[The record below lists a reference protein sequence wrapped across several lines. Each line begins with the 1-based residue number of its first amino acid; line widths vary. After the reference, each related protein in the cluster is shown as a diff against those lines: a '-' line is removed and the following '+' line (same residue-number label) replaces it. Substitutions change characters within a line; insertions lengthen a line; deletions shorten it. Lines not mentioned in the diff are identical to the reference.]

1 MPLSSRR
8 SSRRSGRRRGP
19 LATFLYLALLAPACA
34 PADDGPNVLPAAL
47 VDTAAAMVV
56 TGNVHATRVGVA
68 VLAAGGNAVDAA
80 VATALTLGVVEPSQ
94 SGIGGRTQIVVGL
107 PGGEVRGIDAT
118 TQIPWG
124 YDAATAP
131 RAERGWET
139 VAIPGTVRGLARVL
153 AEHGTWAWPE
163 VLAPS
168 IRLARDG
175 FVLTPGEAERVADNT
190 DVLAADPE
198 LAGIFLREDGAPRA
212 AGDTVMNRALAAT
225 LETLAGEGP
234 QSFYTGSLAAR
245 MLEALDA
252 RDGFVTADDLARY
265 EAVDG
270 IVGRG
275 RYRGFELAGTWL
287 PASGV
292 TTIEILQI
300 LDHLDMAALGRPA
313 RTAALVQAL
322 LMGFRDREAAQGD
335 AAEDAV
341 AHLTDRALAAERA
354 QAVRLPQ
361 PADSTIRGPVG
372 GTGAD
377 EVRGGTPVGLPLAPD
392 PVADHT
398 THLSVADENGMV
410 VAMTQSLGPSWGSG
424 VAVPGMGFPFAA
436 TLGGYL
442 ADLGPGG
449 RAWSSQSPLLAFR
462 DGAPALLIG
471 GGGSRRII
479 SAIVTTFHGIADDG
493 LPLVEALA
501 AARLHPTEEVV
512 VLEAGRG
519 APWGEEVPTALE
531 ELGLEVELRETG
543 TWFARL
549 NAALRLP
556 DGRWVGAA
564 DPRWPWG
571 AAGGPGS
578 SSSPR

>member
-1 MPLSSRR
+1 MTLSSSSRPLSRR
-8 SSRRSGRRRGP
+8 ARRRRWP
-19 LATFLYLALLAPACA
+19 LAVILGLALLAPACTPEA
-34 PADDGPNVLPAAL
+34 DGPYVIPAAL

-68 VLAAGGNAVDAA
+68 VLEAGGNAVDAA
-80 VATALTLGVVEPSQ
+80 VATALALGVVEPSQ

-153 AEHGTWAWPE
+153 AEHGTWAWPD

-175 FVLTPGEAERVADNT
+175 WVLTPGEAERVADNT

-198 LAGIFLREDGAPRA
+198 LAGLFLREDGVPRA
-212 AGDTVMNRALAAT
+212 AGDTVVNRGLAAT
-225 LETLAGEGP
+225 LETLSGEGP
-234 QSFYTGSLAAR
+234 ESFYTGSLAVR

-252 RDGFVTADDLARY
+252 RDGFVTEDDLARY

-300 LDHLDMAALGRPA
+300 LDHLDMVALDPPA

-335 AAEDAV
+335 VAEDAV

-354 QAVRLPQ
+354 EAVWLPE
-361 PADSTIRGPVG
+361 SGRT
-372 GTGAD
+372 
-377 EVRGGTPVGLPLAPD
+377 APD

-398 THLSVADENGMV
+398 THLSVADANGLV

-462 DGAPALLIG
+462 DGEPALLIG

-479 SAIVTTFHGIADDG
+479 SAIVTTLHGIADDG

-501 AARLHPTEEVV
+501 APRLHPTEELV
-512 VLEAGRG
+512 VLEEGRG
-519 APWGEEVPTALE
+519 APWGEDVSAALE

-571 AAGGPGS
+571 SAAGPGRS
-578 SSSPR
+578 LAPR